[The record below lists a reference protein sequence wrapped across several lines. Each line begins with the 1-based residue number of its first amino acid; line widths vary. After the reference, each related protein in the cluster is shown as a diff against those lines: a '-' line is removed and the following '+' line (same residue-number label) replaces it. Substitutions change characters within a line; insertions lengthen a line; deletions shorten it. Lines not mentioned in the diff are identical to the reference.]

1 VRNYSA
7 KSFWVFSFLVLSLS
21 SNALFA
27 QEVSNERTPSNP
39 EISFT
44 DQADVPR
51 GFYMGITGG
60 YWYFLNDEDRSTYG
74 DAWVTGIKFGY
85 DILKYLAVEL
95 QYRWSA
101 HQDAQRGVAA
111 RTVPGSHWSHQAQ
124 LMLRGAYPISR
135 RWTVSLEGGGG
146 LWLTRPNIKPTISQ
160 DGRGIGTGGLG
171 VQYFTKIKGVVI
183 GMDPSM
189 SIAQDLAGP
198 ILQVTGYV
206 RYTF

>member
-1 VRNYSA
+1 VREYLV
-7 KSFWVFSFLVLSLS
+7 KGLGILSFFILGVS
-21 SNALFA
+21 SPNLFA
-27 QEVSNERTPSNP
+27 QENESLPANP

-51 GFYMGITGG
+51 GFYLGLTGG
-60 YWYFLNDEDRSTYG
+60 YWYFLNDVDRSTYG

-85 DILKYLAVEL
+85 DIFKYLSVEM

-124 LMLRGAYPISR
+124 LMIRGAYPISR
-135 RWTVSLEGGGG
+135 RWTVSVEGGGG

-160 DGRGIGTGGLG
+160 DGRGIGTGGVG
-171 VQYFTKIKGVVI
+171 VQYFTKIKGIVI

-189 SIAQDLAGP
+189 SLAQDLEGP
-198 ILQVTGYV
+198 IMQVTGYV